1 MSKLTPVRRRDLIRR
16 LRKLGFGGPYSDSGH
31 QYMVKEGLSV
41 RIPNPHHGERISVG
55 LLAEILKKAKI
66 DRDEWLSA

>member
-1 MSKLTPVRRRDLIRR
+1 
-16 LRKLGFGGPYSDSGH
+16 
-31 QYMVKEGLSV
+31 MVKEGLSV